1 MSKRIPTAC
10 QSRTLDDGAMN
21 NEEKKPVTGGAT
33 ATEQGETQQRS
44 PRQPNEHDES
54 ADSQSRGEASQK
66 RMAEIGREDL
76 ESGRVD
82 TDKGPVLRELHQK
95 KI

>member
-1 MSKRIPTAC
+1 MK
-10 QSRTLDDGAMN
+10 DD
-21 NEEKKPVTGGAT
+21 KHTPVSPGTT
-33 ATEQGETQQRS
+33 ATEQGETQERV

-54 ADSQSRGEASQK
+54 ADSQASGEASQQ
-66 RMAEIGREDL
+66 RMGEIARRDV

-82 TDKGPVLRELHQK
+82 TDKGPVLRELHEK

>member
-1 MSKRIPTAC
+1 
-10 QSRTLDDGAMN
+10 MN
-21 NEEKKPVTGGAT
+21 TENRKPVSGGAT
-33 ATEQGETQQRS
+33 ATEQGETQQRT

-54 ADSQSRGEASQK
+54 ADSQARAEPSQK
-66 RMAEIGREDL
+66 RMGEIGRKDV